1 MGRRKLGRKA
11 EPDPRRRIR
20 WPRWTGF
27 GNKTVWD
34 LLQLLI
40 VPLMLAALGFWF
52 TAAQDARQL
61 ELENERA
68 KAERKLADQRAQ
80 EEALQAYLDEMG
92 TLLLEK
98 DLRNSGKGSE
108 VRTLARARTLTVLA
122 RLDPSRKAAV
132 VQFLDEAELVTK
144 EEGGGPV
151 IALTGADV
159 SGANL
164 KGADLAGADL
174 RVADLKDANLSEANL
189 FAATLF
195 GADLS
200 GADLSY
206 AEMSYVNLYDADL
219 SRVNLHLANLTE
231 ADLSV
236 SDVHGANLR
245 KADLKGTILKGADLS
260 GANLQGAYKE
270 TSGGS
275 KQLIT
280 NAELAQ
286 KEIRTLEGVTMPDG
300 QKYED
305 WLKNKGRGED
315 GGE

>member
-1 MGRRKLGRKA
+1 VRDEEHPVGRKKLGRKA

-52 TAAQDARQL
+52 TAAQDDRQQR
-61 ELENERA
+61 LENERA
-68 KAERKLADQRAQ
+68 EAERRLAEQRAQ
-80 EEALQAYLDEMG
+80 DEALQAYLDEMG

-98 DLRNSGKGSE
+98 DLRESDRGSE
-108 VRTLARARTLTVLA
+108 VRTLARARTLTVLE

-132 VQFLDEAELVTK
+132 VRFLDEANLVTK

-151 IALTGADV
+151 IALTGADL

-164 KGADLAGADL
+164 QGAELAGADL
-174 RVADLKDANLSEANL
+174 RTADLKDVNLSEANL

-195 GADLS
+195 AADLA

-219 SRVNLHLANLTE
+219 SDVNLYLANLTE

-236 SDVHGANLR
+236 SDLHGANLR
-245 KADLKGTILKGADLS
+245 KADLKDTILKGADLS
-260 GANLQGAYKE
+260 GANLKGAYKE
-270 TSGGS
+270 SKSGS

-286 KEIRTLEGVTMPDG
+286 EKIRTLEGATMPDG
-300 QKYED
+300 SVYD
-305 WLKNKGRGED
+305 
-315 GGE
+315 

>member
-1 MGRRKLGRKA
+1 MGRKKLGRKA
-11 EPDPRRRIR
+11 EPDARRRIR

-40 VPLMLAALGFWF
+40 VPLMLAGIGFWF
-52 TAAQDARQL
+52 TGQQDARQQR
-61 ELENERA
+61 LENERA
-68 KAERKLADQRAQ
+68 EAERRLGEQRAQ
-80 EEALQAYLDEMG
+80 DEALQAYLDQMG

-98 DLRNSGKGSE
+98 DLRKSERGSE
-108 VRTLARARTLTVLA
+108 VRTLARARTLTVLE

-132 VQFLDEAELVTK
+132 VRFLDEAELVT
-144 EEGGGPV
+144 EEHEGGPV
-151 IALTGADV
+151 IALTGADL
-159 SGANL
+159 SDANL

-174 RVADLKDANLSEANL
+174 RTADLEGANLSEANL

-200 GADLSY
+200 AADLSY

-219 SRVNLHLANLTE
+219 SGVDLYLADLKD

-236 SDVHGANLR
+236 SNLHGANLR
-245 KADLKGTILKGADLS
+245 RADLDGPKLSGADLS
-260 GANLQGAYKE
+260 AANLKGAYKE
-270 TSGGS
+270 TNDGS

-280 NAELAQ
+280 NEELAQ
-286 KEIRTLEGVTMPDG
+286 QQIRTLEGATMPNG
-300 QKYED
+300 QKYEE
-305 WLKNKGRGED
+305 WRKSREARGGDRE
-315 GGE
+315 